1 MHPWHMKR
9 HRQIVASLV
18 RRYQLGQR
26 DEDEVNASHA
36 RGCAEYGQWNHHK
49 PGFDHP
55 AEIAAELVDALGLAG
70 FEIEELETG
79 ELAICED
86 EREAF
91 SDLLDATTA
100 ALAAARRMQ
109 AARERVAQGG

>member
-1 MHPWHMKR
+1 MHPWHANR
-9 HRQIVASLV
+9 HRRIVASLV

-26 DEDEVNASHA
+26 DEDEMNASHD

-55 AEIAAELVDALGLAG
+55 AEMAAELVDALGIAA
-70 FEIEELETG
+70 FEQEQIASG
-79 ELAICED
+79 ELPTTED

-91 SDLLDATTA
+91 SDLLDGTAA

-109 AARERVAQGG
+109 AARDRAARGD

>member
-26 DEDEVNASHA
+26 DEDEINASHDK
-36 RGCAEYGQWNHHK
+36 GCAEYGEWNHHGA
-49 PGFDHP
+49 GFDHP
-55 AEIAAELVDALGLAG
+55 AEMAAELVDVLGLAA
-70 FEIEELETG
+70 FEQEQIALGGLVTT
-79 ELAICED
+79 ED

-91 SDLLDATTA
+91 CDLLDATAA

-109 AARERVAQGG
+109 AARARVARSE